1 MSNTTTMFDYKGEI
15 FSGRELL
22 AIEIGREIEQERII
36 KLLNELSEELYC
48 TQKLQ
53 NAGLNMRCNHYWQEI
68 ALIRGEG
75 KL

>member
-36 KLLNELSEELYC
+36 KLLENSINDC
-48 TQKLQ
+48 TQPKLCT
-53 NAGLNMRCNHYWQEI
+53 NCIGINWAI
-68 ALIRGEG
+68 ALIKEE
-75 KL
+75 K